1 MFLFRRLPATRR
13 LRCEALRELYR
24 SYRSENTREARGLR
38 LLREWLSPCQRE
50 QFDAQGHFDVIG
62 CDSGKKYRIHCG
74 TAMNVHEIDEAGR
87 VKLGLCFV
95 PKGSLV
101 TGDVM
106 LAQKIALETF
116 ERRALAVVN
125 RCLIVDVQP
134 RSNAGRAGRA
144 NASRPSR

>member
-24 SYRSENTREARGLR
+24 SYRDENTCEARGLR
-38 LLREWLSPCQRE
+38 LLRDWLSPCQRE

-62 CDSGKKYRIHCG
+62 CDSGKKYRIHYG

-87 VKLGLCFV
+87 VSLALCFV

-116 ERRALAVVN
+116 ERRALAVAN
-125 RCLIVDVQP
+125 RCLIIDLQP

-144 NASRPSR
+144 TRPQRGV

>member
-24 SYRSENTREARGLR
+24 SYRNENTCEARGLR

-116 ERRALAVVN
+116 ERRALAVAN
-125 RCLIVDVQP
+125 RCLFVDLQL
-134 RSNAGRAGRA
+134 RSNAGRSGRA
-144 NASRPSR
+144 NAFRPSR

>member
-24 SYRSENTREARGLR
+24 SYRSENTCESRGLR
-38 LLREWLSPCQRE
+38 LLRDWLSPCQRE

-74 TAMNVHEIDEAGR
+74 TDMNVHEIDEAGR
-87 VKLGLCFV
+87 VKSGLCFV

-101 TGDVM
+101 TGDVV

-116 ERRALAVVN
+116 ERRALAVAN
-125 RCLIVDVQP
+125 RCAP
-134 RSNAGRAGRA
+134 
-144 NASRPSR
+144 

>member
-1 MFLFRRLPATRR
+1 MFLFCRLPATRR

-24 SYRSENTREARGLR
+24 SYRNENTREARGLR
-38 LLREWLSPCQRE
+38 LLRDWLSPCQRE

-62 CDSGKKYRIHCG
+62 CDSGKKYRIHYG
-74 TAMNVHEIDEAGR
+74 TAMNVREIDEAGG
-87 VKLGLCFV
+87 VKLGLCFA
-95 PKGSLV
+95 PKGSLA

-116 ERRALAVVN
+116 ERRSLAVAN
-125 RCLIVDVQP
+125 RCLFVDL

-144 NASRPSR
+144 NASRPST